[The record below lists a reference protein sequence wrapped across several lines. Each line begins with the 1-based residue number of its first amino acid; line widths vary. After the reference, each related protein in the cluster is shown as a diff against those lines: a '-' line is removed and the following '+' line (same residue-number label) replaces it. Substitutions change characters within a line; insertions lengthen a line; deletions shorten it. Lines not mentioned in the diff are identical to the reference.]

1 MTVSEHWALWT
12 SPVVAVLQRVLGPA
26 LWLLDRAAIAPMS
39 RLLLPRRQAP
49 ADVTADELAAVMEL
63 SGRRGVIDRNASALL
78 QEIIELSDLRLDDI
92 MVPRVDMIAY
102 DVDGDRQGLLD
113 LFRRTHLRRVPVYEG
128 SIDRVVGLIHAKR
141 LFLEGEQP
149 LRNLVTP
156 VLFVP
161 EAATV
166 ERTLV
171 QLRVRRVQLAVVVDE
186 YGGTAG
192 LVTLKDILEEIVGE
206 LRIGRDEEEA
216 PAVQKVSQREYLVD
230 GDLAIHEWADAFKMD
245 LSGRRISTVGGF
257 VTARLRRIPRVG
269 DRLDYRNLRFEV
281 LAMTG
286 RRVHKLRLTLEGQ
299 T

>member
-1 MTVSEHWALWT
+1 
-12 SPVVAVLQRVLGPA
+12 VAVLQRALGPA
-26 LWLLDRAAIAPMS
+26 LWVLDRAAIAPMS

-113 LFRRTHLRRVPVYEG
+113 LFRRTRLRRMPVYEG
-128 SIDRVVGLIHAKR
+128 SIDRVIGLIHAKR

-171 QLRVRRVQLAVVVDE
+171 QLRVRRVQIAVVVDE

-206 LRIGRDEEEA
+206 LGVGRGGPAEA

-257 VTARLRRIPRVG
+257 VTAQLGRIPRVG

-281 LAMTG
+281 LGMSG